1 MNLALDILSITGNH
15 IIIGKETVNME
26 NKERKTIVIFTA
38 SKARELLKAGFQIID
53 IKPDR
58 KDKTHMRSVFVFRY
72 DERIQQYLEEM

>member
-1 MNLALDILSITGNH
+1 
-15 IIIGKETVNME
+15 ME

-53 IKPDR
+53 LKPDR

-72 DERIQQYLEEM
+72 DERIQQYLEKM

>member
-72 DERIQQYLEEM
+72 DERIQQYLKEM